1 MNLGQLLYNVESLAE
16 LVANLIRIGEVT
28 SVNPER
34 FTARVRFEDRD
45 NVESY
50 DLQVL
55 ARGSLRDKFY
65 HMPDIGENVL
75 CLFLPSGVEA
85 GFILGAYYP
94 ASIERPAA
102 SNNVTAVQYDD
113 GTRVEY
119 DREAH
124 KLQIDIPEGAGE
136 VVINCAGSVTVNSP
150 KIDLGEESTLEPS
163 VLGDKLAAAFQTL
176 KDELDNHQHIGNL
189 GAPTSAAMQVRPITF
204 AELLSGGNVYS
215 KKNRNQ

>member
-1 MNLGQLLYNVESLAE
+1 MLDKVLFGADQLES

-28 SVNPER
+28 SINPEA

-50 DLQVL
+50 DLRILV
-55 ARGSLRDKFY
+55 RGSLRDKFF
-65 HMPDIGENVL
+65 HMPDVGENVL

-94 ASIERPAA
+94 APLDRPAA
-102 SNNVTAVQYDD
+102 SEDITAVQYED
-113 GTRVEY
+113 GTRIEY
-119 DREAH
+119 DRESK
-124 KLQIDIPEGAGE
+124 KLQIDIPENTGE
-136 VVINCAGSVTVNSP
+136 IVINCAGPVTVNSP
-150 KIDLGEESTLEPS
+150 KIDLGEEADLEPS
-163 VLGDKLAAAFQTL
+163 VLGDKLAAAFQVL

-189 GAPTSAAMQVRPITF
+189 GVPTSAAAAVRPITF